1 MRRMTWADLNGH
13 RLPGYD
19 GGGALIADCVHVIVP
34 PSLSAIQS
42 STQGANL

>member
-1 MRRMTWADLNGH
+1 MRSMAWTDVDGH
-13 RLPGYD
+13 RLPGHL
-19 GGGALIADCVHVIVP
+19 GEGALIAGRGHVIVP